1 MLSRR
6 QLMIAMGVAAA
17 ALPSYLYGVQA
28 IGVILDRGP
37 ADTGS
42 ANRLDEKEQALV
54 TAMAEGI
61 IPATDTPGAKGAGVP
76 AFINLLFEDWFLP
89 EEQIAFRNGLQSFE
103 AASQA
108 RFKQS
113 FVQCSPEQQLTLLSG
128 WDHEVARARSA
139 GPPPYPPF
147 AQFKSLTVVGYY
159 TSQIGQTQ
167 ELKTVLDAGESD
179 PNGPVMMPVPFRL

>member
-6 QLMIAMGVAAA
+6 QLMIGMGMAAA

-28 IGVILDRGP
+28 IGAMVDRGP
-37 ADTGS
+37 AKAGT
-42 ANRLDEKEQALV
+42 AARLDEKEQALV
-54 TAMAEGI
+54 AAMAEGI

-76 AFINLLFEDWFLP
+76 AFINLLFAEWFLP
-89 EEQIAFRNGLQSFE
+89 EEQTSFRKGLRSFE

-108 RFKQS
+108 RFKRS
-113 FVQCSPEQQLTLLSG
+113 FTECTQEQQFTLLTG
-128 WDHEVARARSA
+128 WDREAARARNA
-139 GPPPYPPF
+139 GPPSYPPF

-159 TSQIGQTQ
+159 TSEVGQNQ
-167 ELKTVLDAGESD
+167 ELHTVLDAGESD